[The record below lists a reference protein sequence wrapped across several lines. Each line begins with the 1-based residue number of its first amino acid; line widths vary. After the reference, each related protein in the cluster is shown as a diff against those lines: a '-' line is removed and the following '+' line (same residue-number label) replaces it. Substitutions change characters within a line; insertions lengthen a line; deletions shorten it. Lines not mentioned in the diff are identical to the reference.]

1 MAELSPADAEAQVA
15 FEVYTDA
22 QARMLRTMRPEDGI
36 AAGRA
41 YRRFLDVFLTPDQ
54 RRQLDAANIVPFRRS
69 A

>member
-1 MAELSPADAEAQVA
+1 MAELSLADAEAQAA
-15 FEVYTDA
+15 FQAYTEA

-41 YRRFLDVFLTPDQ
+41 YRRFLDVFLSPDQ
-54 RRQLDAANIVPFRRS
+54 RCQLDAANIVPFRRS